1 MATKTVFK
9 KYEAPKSFNFTYFS
23 EKKKQ
28 RRCFSKQYSLHPFY
42 SLENLD
48 LKKWAGQANEAEQEL
63 ERASLNFF
71 FLKTHVVFN
80 QIY

>member
-23 EKKKQ
+23 EKK
-28 RRCFSKQYSLHPFY
+28 KQYSLHPFY